1 MHQRLAWSFWP
12 LIVAA
17 VCAGAAEAVALK
29 AGTFDPPRLAPDFS
43 LTGSN
48 GTELRL
54 SSHRGKVILLSFGF
68 TSCPEV
74 CPTTLAV
81 LARARR
87 MLGPQGKELQIV
99 YVTVDPE
106 RDDPQR
112 MRSYLAGFDP
122 TFVGGTG
129 SEEELAAVRKEYGV
143 FATRKPLGS
152 GYTVAHSSF
161 TYLIDRHGRLRGLMP
176 YGRTPEDYA
185 HDVRILLK
193 G

>member
-1 MHQRLAWSFWP
+1 MHRHLACFLGL
-12 LIVAA
+12 LIA
-17 VCAGAAEAVALK
+17 AGAGATENAVLR
-29 AGTFDPPRLAPDFS
+29 AGTFDPPRLAPDFT
-43 LTGSN
+43 LAGSN

-81 LARARR
+81 LAQARR
-87 MLGPQGKELQIV
+87 ILGPQARELQIV
-99 YVTVDPE
+99 YVTVDPK
-106 RDDPQR
+106 RDDAQR
-112 MRSYLAGFDP
+112 MRTYLAAFDP
-122 TFVGGTG
+122 TFLGGTG
-129 SEEELAAVRKEYGV
+129 SEEELAAVRKDYGIL
-143 FATRKPLGS
+143 ATRKPLGS
-152 GYTVAHSSF
+152 SYTVAHSSY
-161 TYLIDRHGRLRGLMP
+161 TYLIDRQGRLRGLMP